1 MFPQMQE
8 LYYSISYDD
17 IEWVVDKCAVC
28 KLMEAQKG
36 KAPIQLIKTHC
47 CLDHVQ
53 INLMDFKVLADGEY
67 KYILQIKDTF
77 SRYIWL
83 FPLKNR
89 EAEDVAKVLDIWL
102 GGNRYLCKFGVDNG
116 GEFKGKC
123 LISVY
128 LAAIY

>member
-1 MFPQMQE
+1 
-8 LYYSISYDD
+8 
-17 IEWVVDKCAVC
+17 
-28 KLMEAQKG
+28 MEAQKG
-36 KAPIQLIKTHC
+36 KAPIQLIKTHR
-47 CLDHVQ
+47 CLNRVQ
-53 INLMDFKVLADGEY
+53 IDLIDFKVLADGEY

-77 SRYIWL
+77 SRYIQL

-89 EAEDVAKVLDIWL
+89 EAEDVAEVLDIWL
-102 GGNRYLCKFGVDNG
+102 GGNGYPCKFGADNR

>member
-1 MFPQMQE
+1 MQE
-8 LYYSISYDD
+8 LYYSISYND
-17 IEWVVDKCAVC
+17 IEQVVDKCTVY
-28 KLMEAQKG
+28 KLMKAQKG
-36 KAPIQLIKTHC
+36 KAPIQPIKTYY
-47 CLDHVQ
+47 CLNRVQ
-53 INLMDFKVLADGEY
+53 IDLMDFKVLADGEY

-77 SRYIWL
+77 SRYIQL
-83 FPLKNR
+83 FPLKNK

-102 GGNRYLCKFGVDNG
+102 GGNGYPCKFGADNG